1 MYHTRYSY
9 PFYIKFVR
17 RVGQL
22 RADKVVQN
30 VGKARST
37 SKDIDYSKV
46 VIHVKLEKEK
56 KWHSTSS

>member
-30 VGKARST
+30 VGKVREVKTFPDELGLYAEVAARRAQII
-37 SKDIDYSKV
+37 KM
-46 VIHVKLEKEK
+46 
-56 KWHSTSS
+56 